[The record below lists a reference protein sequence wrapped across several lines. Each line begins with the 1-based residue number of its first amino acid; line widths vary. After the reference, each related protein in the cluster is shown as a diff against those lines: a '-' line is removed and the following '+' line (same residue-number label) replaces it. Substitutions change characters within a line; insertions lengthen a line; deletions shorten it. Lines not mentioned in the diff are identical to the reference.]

1 MTDDCSECSRHFAD
15 NGDLSADTERQSA
28 MGERDIPGK
37 TYRTHSFDKHTAG
50 KDCEALSVRFPGL
63 LDSFDSSVV
72 EFDMLRLNHIH
83 NSELAMNSRPV
94 Q

>member
-50 KDCEALSVRFPGL
+50 KDCEALSVRFPGS
-63 LDSFDSSVV
+63 LDSLIHPWRNLTCV
-72 EFDMLRLNHIH
+72 EVESHPRL
-83 NSELAMNSRPV
+83 
-94 Q
+94 